1 LKNLPSTLSAEARQ
15 MAEEAAGKVPRY
27 KRKFEATKYVRT
39 DRPAVANFVA
49 GAIVKNLMDVERAV
63 DEIKPDLS
71 PVQKAQ
77 TAHELEND
85 PNIQAAVQTE
95 LQRLGLDAESKEQ
108 YIQLLWRYAAS
119 EAPEHE
125 KRQLTSLR
133 LLGKAFLPE
142 QVQIEKPETLPL
154 RGLDEG
160 LKLLPLALHCGQ
172 QRVIL
177 SHDLK
182 PFSLVGNGPSPR
194 RQDERQYNQPG
205 QQHAREN
212 RERRLQWMR
221 LKMSA
226 SLC

>member
-1 LKNLPSTLSAEARQ
+1 MARTKQPKMAVCHPTLPAYAKSLCRSCYDSKRWTGRLPTSVSGEVRKLADEIS
-15 MAEEAAGKVPRY
+15 GPVPRAD
-27 KRKFEATKYVRT
+27 RRFEATKYVRT

-85 PNIQAAVQTE
+85 PNILAAVQTE

-108 YIQLLWRYAAS
+108 YIRLLWRYAAS
-119 EAPEHE
+119 EAPENE

-142 QVQIEKPETLPL
+142 QVQIEAPETLPL

-160 LKLLPLALHCGQ
+160 LKRMGLGGDAVATLGPTNP
-172 QRVIL
+172 V
-177 SHDLK
+177 DLDDENE
-182 PFSLVGNGPSPR
+182 SLGF
-194 RQDERQYNQPG
+194 D
-205 QQHAREN
+205 A
-212 RERRLQWMR
+212 
-221 LKMSA
+221 
-226 SLC
+226 